1 MRSYTGVSI
10 CISDQQDQ
18 QKMSVLES
26 KLVMG
31 SADARPLFSAPR
43 RKVVKEVSRE
53 ARDTAGEAPA
63 LP

>member
-1 MRSYTGVSI
+1 
-10 CISDQQDQ
+10 
-18 QKMSVLES
+18 MSVLES

-31 SADARPLFSAPR
+31 SADARPLFSVPR

-53 ARDTAGEAPA
+53 ARDTAGEEPA